1 MKWQL
6 VLIVFFFPTI
16 KSRMNINSSS
26 FKSANTFS
34 ISFLSNVHSIKDTLE
49 DIESVGINFNFE
61 SASQSIYLV
70 DSSVHK
76 IISIIQNLKP
86 KQICGIDDTINIFLL
101 KSCFIFDLYLKF
113 ITSLS
118 FKTGLCPN
126 SLK

>member
-1 MKWQL
+1 
-6 VLIVFFFPTI
+6 
-16 KSRMNINSSS
+16 MNINSSS

-34 ISFLSNVHSIKDTLE
+34 ISFLSNVHSIKNTLE

-86 KQICGIDDTINIFLL
+86 KQICGIDDTSNIFLL

-118 FKTGLCPN
+118 FKTGLFPN